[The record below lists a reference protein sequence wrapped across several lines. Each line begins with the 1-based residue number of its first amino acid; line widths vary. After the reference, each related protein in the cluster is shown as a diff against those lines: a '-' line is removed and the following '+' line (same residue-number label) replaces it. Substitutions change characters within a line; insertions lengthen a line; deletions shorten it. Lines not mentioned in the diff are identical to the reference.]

1 MNYTYY
7 ISSPLISGTQYGSKG
22 FASPMKELNEQ
33 TVLVE
38 SCENKNDSYRQKTKY
53 DDRVD
58 GYFSTYDLGILLQ
71 NRDSCLEGKLD
82 SDGDVDYYS
91 FSYGQKSFYAK
102 MGVGTEITI
111 RLENI
116 PEGSD
121 YDLAV
126 YDAEYFAVREP
137 SIFI

>member
-38 SCENKNDSYRQKTKY
+38 SCENK
-53 DDRVD
+53 
-58 GYFSTYDLGILLQ
+58 
-71 NRDSCLEGKLD
+71 
-82 SDGDVDYYS
+82 
-91 FSYGQKSFYAK
+91 KSFYEK

-126 YDAEYFAVREP
+126 YDAKGNQIGIAKNNGNGGKELTLPDWDGSDRYTIRVENHGNGNGNVDAEEP
-137 SIFI
+137 YRIRIMEEKYQKQEGLQ